1 MSRLSTFRKI
11 PPRYLLILSF
21 LGYVILAFAF
31 PLLPNYDMQP
41 VGDIRTFAPAPVQ
54 GLLYGLLILLLF
66 ALYWLLIK
74 QILDSPTAS
83 LIQVLTIGGLLA
95 LPLLFMY
102 PINANDVY
110 RYVIRGLISSRY
122 GLSPFEYAPADF
134 GGVLYPL
141 LVGEWYDATSPYGP
155 LWESLSFIVTSIGRE
170 NFLANIILFKIIGL
184 GALLAAGVV
193 IWKVL
198 SLVPR
203 AGIESDSRRLAFTAL
218 WVLNPALLLTFVG
231 NAHNDA
237 LMILF
242 LLLGWFII
250 ERGYQG
256 PGLLLMLAA
265 ALVKPIALLALPI
278 AFLYSW
284 KACAD
289 GRKQLICV
297 LWLFVSGAVLVF
309 LAFLPFGSPA
319 TLIVRLLR
327 EASAG
332 ASFSPVT
339 LLILAAR
346 EVGINISFS
355 QLARLAAGVFTIFFL
370 WELWRTWRGQ
380 TAEQGIALVFWGY
393 VLQALNFRIWYA
405 VWPFP
410 WLLLEGFSGNWRA
423 TRRLTAGLWFLVTSQ
438 LSVVLYGH
446 LRIALLGGSQFA
458 AHLVGVPFVFLLP
471 ILLAWIS
478 THGLKPGSTN
488 NVQIE
493 AD

>member
-1 MSRLSTFRKI
+1 MFRKI
-11 PPRYLLILSF
+11 PQRYLVILSF
-21 LGYVILAFAF
+21 LGYVILAFSF
-31 PLLPNYDMQP
+31 PLPPNYDMQP
-41 VGDIRTFAPAPVQ
+41 VGDIRTFAPAPIQ
-54 GLLYGLLILLLF
+54 GLLYGLIILLLF

-74 QILDSPTAS
+74 HFSYASSAS
-83 LIQVLTIGGLLA
+83 LARILFIGGLLA

-134 GGVLYPL
+134 GRDLYPL
-141 LVGEWYDATSPYGP
+141 LAGEWYDATSPYGP
-155 LWESLSFIVTSIGRE
+155 IWESLSFAVTSIGRE
-170 NFLANIILFKIIGL
+170 NFLADIILFKIVGL

-193 IWKVL
+193 IWKIF
-198 SLVPR
+198 SLIPR
-203 AGIESDSRRLAFTAL
+203 AEMESDGRRLGFTAL

-231 NAHNDA
+231 DAHNDA

-242 LLLGWFII
+242 LLSGWFVIN
-250 ERGYQG
+250 RGLHG

-278 AFLYSW
+278 AFLFSW
-284 KACAD
+284 KASED
-289 GRKQLICV
+289 GRKRLICL
-297 LWLFVSGAVLVF
+297 LWFFVGGAALLY
-309 LAFLPFGSPA
+309 LAFLPFGSPT
-319 TLIVRLLR
+319 TLIVRLLN

-339 LLILAAR
+339 LLILTAR
-346 EVGINISFS
+346 QLGLNVSFS
-355 QLARLAAGVFTIFFL
+355 LLARLAAGVFAIFFL
-370 WELWRTWRGQ
+370 WELWQTWRGQ
-380 TAEQGIALVFWGY
+380 TAEKGVALVFLGY

-410 WLLLEGFSGNWRA
+410 WLLLDGFDGDWRA
-423 TRRLTAGLWFLVTSQ
+423 TRRLKAGLWFLVTSQ

-446 LRIALLGGSQFA
+446 MRVALLGGSQFA

-471 ILLAWIS
+471 IILAWIS
-478 THGLKPGSTN
+478 APDPKAGSTN
-488 NVQIE
+488 KAQIQ